1 MMSESVLS
9 LQGFGVAFGEKVVLS
24 SVDMMV
30 QERKV
35 TVLLGP
41 SGTGKSTLLRTLAGF
56 NDANPNLRTW
66 GVAEYLGQP
75 ISDEERPALVS
86 QSARLMMASVLENI
100 VHELPERRS
109 LSPMQ
114 QRELAKRLLKSAGL
128 DELVSRLDDEVIHLT
143 LAQQRHLAIMRLA
156 ATSTRLLCI
165 DEPTTGL
172 EESEAQR
179 LLDYIAAESARRAV
193 LVVLHNQ
200 SHALSL
206 DGNVVLL
213 AGGIVQASGETETFF
228 KAPAND
234 VAKSFV
240 RTGSCSVPAPD
251 ADPETLDPQSPPP
264 PPIPQAAKEFMS
276 DSFGPRG
283 FLWLKKG
290 ILAGTPRP
298 GVFHDIHY
306 DLKALKRVGVTCLVT
321 LTERAPE
328 TEEMSEY
335 GIGNIWS
342 PIPDMAAPSLT
353 QALDLC
359 RKIEQSLQDEQV
371 VAVHCRAGLGR
382 TGTILAAYLIW
393 EGREALDALETVR
406 RVEPRW
412 VQSEEQAVFLEKFAT
427 ALSELASSPRA
438 QSTVPL
444 TNAE

>member
-1 MMSESVLS
+1 MMSEALLS

-24 SVDMMV
+24 SVDMTV
-30 QERKV
+30 REREA

-66 GVAEYLGQP
+66 GVANYLGQP
-75 ISDEERPALVS
+75 ISEAERPSLVS

-100 VHELPERRS
+100 VHELPERRN
-109 LSPMQ
+109 LTPLQ
-114 QRELAKRLLKSAGL
+114 QRELAQRLLRSAGL
-128 DELVSRLDDEVIHLT
+128 DELVARLDDEVIHLS

-156 ATSTRLLCI
+156 ANSPRLLFM
-165 DEPTTGL
+165 DEPTSGL
-172 EESEAQR
+172 SEEEADRLLIYISEEST
-179 LLDYIAAESARRAV
+179 RRAV

-200 SHALSL
+200 AHARRLE
-206 DGNVVLL
+206 GNVVLL
-213 AGGIVQASGETETFF
+213 AGGVVQAAGVTESFFGE
-228 KAPAND
+228 PAND
-234 VAKSFV
+234 VVKSFI

-264 PPIPQAAKEFMS
+264 PPMPQAAREYMS

-290 ILAGTPRP
+290 MLAGTPRP

-328 TEEMSEY
+328 VDEMLEY

-359 RKIEQSLQDEQV
+359 RKIEQALRDEKV

-412 VQSEEQAVFLEKFAT
+412 VQSDLQVAFLEEFAV
-427 ALSELASSPRA
+427 ALGNMESAPRA
-438 QSTVPL
+438 RISDA
-444 TNAE
+444 N

>member
-1 MMSESVLS
+1 MTDCVLS
-9 LQGFGVAFGEKVVLS
+9 LKGFGVAFGEKVVLS
-24 SVDMMV
+24 SVNMTV
-30 QERKV
+30 HERKAM
-35 TVLLGP
+35 VLLGP

-75 ISDEERPALVS
+75 IQKAERPALVS

-100 VHELPERRS
+100 VHDLPERRS
-109 LSPMQ
+109 LTPLQ
-114 QRELAKRLLKSAGL
+114 QRELALRLLENAGL
-128 DELVSRLDDEVIHLT
+128 KELMNRLDEPVIHLT
-143 LAQQRHLAIMRLA
+143 LAQQRHLAMMRLA

-172 EESEAQR
+172 DETDAHR
-179 LLDYIAAESARRAV
+179 LLDYIAAESTRRAV

-200 SHALSL
+200 NHAQRL
-206 DGNVVLL
+206 DGTVALL
-213 AGGIVQASGETETFF
+213 AGGIVQASGATKTFF
-228 KAPAND
+228 SESVNE
-234 VAKSFV
+234 VVKSFV

-264 PPIPQAAKEFMS
+264 PPMPQEAKTYVS

-306 DLKALKRVGVTCLVT
+306 DLKALQRVGVTCLVT

-328 TEEMSEY
+328 VEEMHEY
-335 GIGNIWS
+335 GIENIWS
-342 PIPDMAAPSLT
+342 PIPDMGAPSLT
-353 QALDLC
+353 QAFDIC
-359 RKIEQSLQDEQV
+359 RKIEQALQGEKV

-393 EGREALDALETVR
+393 EGKEALDALETVR

-412 VQSEEQAVFLEKFAT
+412 VQSEEQVAFLEQFAT
-427 ALSELASSPRA
+427 ALMGMESSPGARM
-438 QSTVPL
+438 T
-444 TNAE
+444 TET